1 MTAVD
6 DPKKQSSLADGGCTG
21 QLPGVKMKQMSPWM
35 KRGSINANTHI
46 HTPHTTPHTHIHIL
60 MATDITTFSSL
71 LAKDEGIINLSLS
84 SLYFGI
90 YLNPHSNLSFSGL
103 LPLLQLLTLWS

>member
-46 HTPHTTPHTHIHIL
+46 HTHTHHTHIL

-71 LAKDEGIINLSLS
+71 LAKD
-84 SLYFGI
+84 
-90 YLNPHSNLSFSGL
+90 
-103 LPLLQLLTLWS
+103 